1 MVNGRRTWVRG
12 FNWIPDDCFPS
23 RVTPARLAA
32 RLDEAAAANANLL
45 RVWGGGVYESDAFYD
60 ECDRR
65 GMLVWQDF
73 AFACAAYPEEL
84 LAAEVR
90 AEAIDNVGRLQS
102 HPSLLVWCGNNENLM
117 GFAEWGWREQLAG
130 RSWGEGFYRTL
141 LPAIVG
147 ELDPDRPYIDGSP
160 TSLDPALHPNDDRFG
175 AVHLWDVWN
184 DHDYHHYRS
193 HAPRFVAEFGYQA
206 PATYPTLRHALAGR
220 PLDRA
225 DPALAHHQKA
235 FEGEAKLDRWLGAHF
250 GPVPDADDWLYLTQL
265 NQADAVTVGVGHFR
279 SLHER
284 CSGVIWWQLNDCW
297 PAVSW
302 AVLDSE
308 GRRKPAWYA
317 ARRAFADRTLIAAPA
332 AAGVEL
338 TLVNDTAEGWDDT
351 LRVVALDADGA
362 PVGEHVEEVH
372 VEPNAAIRVDVPAAC
387 VAGEVTG
394 VDVVVAT
401 VGDRRAVHALTDQPS
416 SPPHWD
422 VDVVAAPDGVEVVV
436 TARTTV
442 RDLCCFAERLDP
454 DAVVDDQLVTLLA
467 GESHHFAVTT
477 QDVDVARWRDAVRSI
492 RSLVLRA
499 RGDRPAAPTGPSGP
513 ATYHRAR

>member
-1 MVNGRRTWVRG
+1 M
-12 FNWIPDDCFPS
+12 
-23 RVTPARLAA
+23 
-32 RLDEAAAANANLL
+32 
-45 RVWGGGVYESDAFYD
+45 YESDDFYD

-84 LAAEVR
+84 LAAEVH

-102 HPSLLVWCGNNENLM
+102 HPSLVVWCGNNENLM
-117 GFAEWGWREQLAG
+117 GFADWGWREQLAG

-160 TSLDPALHPNDDRFG
+160 TSLDPALHPNDDRYG

-220 PLDRA
+220 AARPRRSR
-225 DPALAHHQKA
+225 PRSSP
-235 FEGEAKLDRWLGAHF
+235 EGVRGRGQARPVAARPFRLGARRRRLAVPHPAQPGRRRHGRG
-250 GPVPDADDWLYLTQL
+250 GPLPRPPRAVLRRDLVATQRLLAGRELGRARQRGPAQAGVVRRPAGVRRPHADRGAGRRRGG
-265 NQADAVTVGVGHFR
+265 ADARQRH
-279 SLHER
+279 
-284 CSGVIWWQLNDCW
+284 
-297 PAVSW
+297 
-302 AVLDSE
+302 
-308 GRRKPAWYA
+308 
-317 ARRAFADRTLIAAPA
+317 RRAVGRHA
-332 AAGVEL
+332 
-338 TLVNDTAEGWDDT
+338 
-351 LRVVALDADGA
+351 RVVALDTDGA
-362 PVGEHVEEVH
+362 PAGEHGGEVH
-372 VEPNAAIRVDVPAAC
+372 VEANGAIRVALPAAC
-387 VAGEVTG
+387 VPDVTTG
-394 VDVVVAT
+394 VDVLVAT
-401 VGDRRAVHALTDQPS
+401 VGGHRAVHGATEQPS
-416 SPPHWD
+416 SPPRWE
-422 VDVVAAPDGVEVVV
+422 VDVVAAPDGVDVVV

-454 DAVVDDQLVTLLA
+454 GAVVDDQLVTLVT
-467 GESHHFAVTT
+467 GESHRFIVRTR
-477 QDVDVARWRDAVRSI
+477 DVDVAGWRDAVRSAP
-492 RSLVLRA
+492 SLVLRA